1 MPSRAFRSLFRRA
14 VGLGLIVGG
23 AMGAA
28 PGASAQTQGIEFGG
42 VDPETPAR
50 IQSVAALGMG
60 GADVATVRTATLFD
74 NPALLTRLDLSRP
87 RLTFLGVRG
96 RLSTDT
102 FGKLR
107 VARRVQDE
115 FEAGLDDLYEEDPA
129 AFDALVD
136 EVESVG
142 RAQHVSGVLVK
153 GPSVAM
159 RVRGAAVSA
168 GIYGRSV
175 QRLRIIPN
183 SVSATVDAFAQADVV
198 VPVSVAME
206 VPGTDWQPGGGLS
219 IGVTGRYLRRHVS
232 AKQKQLEQLTENEQL
247 YVLAGSAVGVDVGVL
262 YQNAMPGLDVG
273 LTLHHLLG
281 GEPRL
286 TPYRSISVGDSA
298 VVDEDEIADLAAR
311 FNGRGASRRFT
322 LGATYRVP
330 LTPRHGLQGMT
341 VGLDWVGEDTAEFDQ
356 PTGLTRVRLGL
367 EAELT
372 GFLAVRSGISQGY
385 PSVGASI
392 QTRYFAIDYA
402 YYGVED
408 GRLPGQLPRYNHAL
422 ELRFGLF

>member
-1 MPSRAFRSLFRRA
+1 MRSRALCHLIRHA
-14 VGLGLIVGG
+14 VGLGLIATGLVGTPD
-23 AMGAA
+23 AF
-28 PGASAQTQGIEFGG
+28 AQTQGIEFGG

-50 IQSVAALGMG
+50 VRSVAALGMG
-60 GADVATVRTATLFD
+60 GADVASVRTATLFD
-74 NPALLTRLDLSRP
+74 NPALLTRLDLLRP
-87 RLTFLGVRG
+87 RITILGVRG

-115 FEAGLDDLYEEDPA
+115 FEAGLNDLYEDDPA

-142 RAQHVSGVLVK
+142 RAQHVSAVLVK

-159 RVRGAAVSA
+159 RVREAAVSA
-168 GIYGRSV
+168 GVYARSV
-175 QRLRIIPN
+175 HRLRIIPN

-206 VPGTDWQPGGGLS
+206 VPGTDWQPGGGLALG
-219 IGVTGRYLRRHVS
+219 ITGRFLRRHVT
-232 AKQKQLEQLTENEQL
+232 AKQKQLEQLTENEQV
-247 YVLAGSAVGVDVGVL
+247 YVLAGSAVGVDVGAL
-262 YQNAMPGLDVG
+262 YRNAMPGLDVG

-281 GEPRL
+281 GEPHL
-286 TPYRSISVGDSA
+286 TPYRSISVGDS
-298 VVDEDEIADLAAR
+298 VGVDADEIADLAAR
-311 FNGRGASRRFT
+311 FNGRGGSRRFT
-322 LGATYRVP
+322 LGATYRLP
-330 LTPRHGLQGMT
+330 LAPRRGLRGMT
-341 VGLDWVGEDTAEFDQ
+341 VGLDWVGENTAEFDQ
-356 PTGLTRVRLGL
+356 PMGLTRLRLGV
-367 EAELT
+367 EAEVT
-372 GFLAVRSGISQGY
+372 GFFAVRSGISQGY

-402 YYGVED
+402 FYGVED